1 MGCITKRYEK
11 VFYWCFFGICWY
23 HAWGYGQFNG
33 GHVGWVT
40 VSWCRIGFG
49 QWEFGGKN
57 TPDIGTES
65 RNYGWFMVHLNV
77 VRNTLWKLNIAMA
90 TYPFLDDFT
99 LLSMSMFPCG
109 PWWARATSH
118 GDWGPA
124 DFMGM
129 VWVDLWQ
136 LPFDQQK
143 CGTMRIMTGW
153 WFGTWVLWLSI
164 QLGIIIPTD
173 EVHHFSEGSVYH
185 QPDEN
190 RGTKNHQNI
199 AGVSH

>member
-49 QWEFGGKN
+49 QWEFR
-57 TPDIGTES
+57 GTHQTLGQNLEI
-65 RNYGWFMVHLNV
+65 MVDLWYTNV
-77 VRNTLWKLNIAMA
+77 VRNTLWKLNIVMD
-90 TYPFLDDFT
+90 TYPCLDDFT

-153 WFGTWVLWLSI
+153 WFGT
-164 QLGIIIPTD
+164 
-173 EVHHFSEGSVYH
+173 
-185 QPDEN
+185 
-190 RGTKNHQNI
+190 
-199 AGVSH
+199 

>member
-1 MGCITKRYEK
+1 MYHQTIRKSILLM
-11 VFYWCFFGICWY
+11 FFGICWY

-49 QWEFGGKN
+49 QWEFRGKTHQTLGQN
-57 TPDIGTES
+57 LEI
-65 RNYGWFMVHLNV
+65 MVDLWYTNV
-77 VRNTLWKLNIAMA
+77 VRNTLWKLNIVMD
-90 TYPFLDDFT
+90 TYPCLDDFT

-153 WFGTWVLWLSI
+153 WFGT
-164 QLGIIIPTD
+164 
-173 EVHHFSEGSVYH
+173 
-185 QPDEN
+185 
-190 RGTKNHQNI
+190 
-199 AGVSH
+199 